1 MPPVGYIAYV
11 DEAGDDGLQKIKT
24 GTERGASEWMVMSAV
39 LVKAERE
46 KEVLEWAKQ
55 IIQKLNQHQLA
66 HIHFQKLEN
75 EKKEIACSELAK
87 LPIRVFALISHKRNM
102 QGYKNI
108 RAEKAKVN
116 RTAWFYCWMSK
127 LLLERVT
134 KYCGSRTRR
143 DYGEQRTVR
152 IEFSD
157 RGGVNIDD
165 IRAYY
170 KYIGDQSRLGM
181 LFNSTFDLDWSVI
194 NPTDMHIYPNKD
206 RAGLQLA
213 DISASAFFTGLE
225 LSKEGTTKPQFAKML
240 LPRLCRDRKNKIYGF
255 GVKLMPVWVPNLPP
269 QQADLINFYMK
280 K

>member
-1 MPPVGYIAYV
+1 MPLTGYVAYV

-24 GTERGASEWMVMSAV
+24 GAERGATEWMIMSAV
-39 LVKAERE
+39 LVKVERE
-46 KEVLEWAKQ
+46 KEVLQWAKE
-55 IIQKLNQHQLA
+55 ILQKLNQHQLT
-66 HIHFQKLEN
+66 HIHFQRLGSAR
-75 EKKEIACSELAK
+75 KEIACSELAK
-87 LPIRVFALISHKRNM
+87 LPVRIFTLISHKRNM

-116 RTAWFYCWMSK
+116 RTAWFYCWISK
-127 LLLERVT
+127 LLLEHVT
-134 KYCGSRTRR
+134 EYCASRSQR
-143 DYGEQRTVR
+143 DYGEQRIVR
-152 IEFSD
+152 VEFSD

-170 KYIGDQSRLGM
+170 KYIGDQSCRGM
-181 LFNSTFDLDWSVI
+181 LFNNKFDLDWSVI
-194 NPTDMHIYPNKD
+194 DPAGMYIYPNKD

-225 LSKEGTTKPQFAKML
+225 LSKEGTTKPQFAKLL
-240 LPRLCRDRKNKIYGF
+240 LPRLCRDRKNRIYGF
-255 GVKLMPVWVPNLPP
+255 GVKVMPVWVPHLPP